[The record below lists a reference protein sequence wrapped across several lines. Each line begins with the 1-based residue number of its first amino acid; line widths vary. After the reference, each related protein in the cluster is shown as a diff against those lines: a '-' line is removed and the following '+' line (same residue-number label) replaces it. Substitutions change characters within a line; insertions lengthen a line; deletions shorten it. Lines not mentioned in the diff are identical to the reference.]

1 MPIVDSPSCVII
13 SPLRTIELIS
23 WRVMVGKLI
32 KLYSLFYVSFDL
44 HAYMIIR
51 FIRWSADKA
60 NGGELEALGF
70 KEGYRVDV
78 DVPESSWAKA
88 PSFHDIL
95 IFNTGHW

>member
-44 HAYMIIR
+44 DAYMIIR
-51 FIRWSADKA
+51 I
-60 NGGELEALGF
+60 
-70 KEGYRVDV
+70 Y
-78 DVPESSWAKA
+78 
-88 PSFHDIL
+88 
-95 IFNTGHW
+95 